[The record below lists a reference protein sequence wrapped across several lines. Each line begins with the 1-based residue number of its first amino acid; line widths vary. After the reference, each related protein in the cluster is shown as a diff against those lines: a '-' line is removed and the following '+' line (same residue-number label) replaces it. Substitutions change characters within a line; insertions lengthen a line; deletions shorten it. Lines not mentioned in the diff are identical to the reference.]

1 MIQTLIQMMNKDIND
16 RLKADSINADDVTT
30 SAPLAANPMLPAV
43 FLSGKHKQEQFHKD
57 LKSLLKKYD
66 AEIAIEDFGHD
77 YSVNEKIVV
86 DFNWDEDLSN
96 RINDG
101 IVICVGRDRRPS
113 FPRHTLYN
121 LSTRE

>member
-1 MIQTLIQMMNKDIND
+1 MEQKHNNEPQPIEP
-16 RLKADSINADDVTT
+16 T
-30 SAPLAANPMLPAV
+30 SAAIAANHLLPAV

-96 RINDG
+96 RTNDG
-101 IVICVGRDRRPS
+101 IVPQLVLGSGEDGR
-113 FPRHTLYN
+113 
-121 LSTRE
+121 

>member
-1 MIQTLIQMMNKDIND
+1 MIEKQMTI
-16 RLKADSINADDVTT
+16 AGFQ
-30 SAPLAANPMLPAV
+30 APILANPMLPAV

-101 IVICVGRDRRPS
+101 IVPQLVLGSGEDGR
-113 FPRHTLYN
+113 
-121 LSTRE
+121 